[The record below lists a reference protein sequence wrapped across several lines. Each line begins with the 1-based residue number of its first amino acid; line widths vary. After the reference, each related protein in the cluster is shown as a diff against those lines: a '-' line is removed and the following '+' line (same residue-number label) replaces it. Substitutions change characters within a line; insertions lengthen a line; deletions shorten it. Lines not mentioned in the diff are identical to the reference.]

1 MGKLKKVSILLA
13 IVILFALVIVSSTTN
28 GISNATSNIRALL
41 FNQKSNN
48 ATSSTSRNGAATAMP
63 SQSFGRGFSNT
74 SPHRLERLGEV
85 ADPNYK
91 ITFPKDHYSHDS
103 FDIEWWYLTAN
114 LQDGEGNAYGL
125 QWTLFR
131 FRNPNV
137 DTGEQKTIK
146 DSIDGNALN
155 PENKS
160 KATKSNWS
168 NEHLY
173 MAHASVHSASK
184 HWFSEKFARGNVG
197 NAGVDQTP
205 FKLFIDDWQW
215 TSPTAGLLPAKLTF
229 NAKLISNSAEI
240 SETSYLKVQLNLSNT
255 GPYVLQGQRGYSIKS
270 ANGEHASHYYS
281 APFINIDGTFTMSEA
296 LTPPDLN
303 PNRNLNEL
311 DRQINNSAENVITKN
326 IAATNVITTKQLEK
340 SMSSITSAK
349 QIAVKG
355 NAWFDQEWTSQLF
368 DQATLGWDWLS
379 LHLDNGDKIMA
390 FRMRLQGPPDYITG
404 TYIHSDGSTTTLMPS
419 DIELNAI
426 ELTAVGNKKLPL
438 YWQLKIESKGLEVS
452 IKATKNDQWNP
463 ASIAYYEGT
472 VAVSGTHKGKGFL
485 ELTGY

>member
-1 MGKLKKVSILLA
+1 MGKLKNVFILVV
-13 IVILFALVIVSSTTN
+13 IVILFALVIVAS
-28 GISNATSNIRALL
+28 RAL
-41 FNQKSNN
+41 FFKQKSNN
-48 ATSSTSRNGAATAMP
+48 SSSSDATATS

-74 SPHRLERLGEV
+74 IPERLGEV

-114 LQDGEGNAYGL
+114 LQDDEGNTYGL

-131 FRNPNV
+131 FRNPNIDNV
-137 DTGEQKTIK
+137 DNIEQKTIK

-155 PENKS
+155 PENKT

-168 NEHLY
+168 DEHLY

-215 TSPTAGLLPAKLTF
+215 TSPTAALLPAKLTF
-229 NAKLISNSAEI
+229 NAKLISNSADRFNGADG
-240 SETSYLKVQLNLSNT
+240 SHLNVQLDLSNT
-255 GPYVLQGQRGYSIKS
+255 GSYVLQGQDGYSIKS
-270 ANGEHASHYYS
+270 ANGKHASHYYS

-296 LTPPDLN
+296 LTAPGLNSNRNSNSN
-303 PNRNLNEL
+303 PNSNLRLNDL
-311 DRQINNSAENVITKN
+311 DR
-326 IAATNVITTKQLEK
+326 
-340 SMSSITSAK
+340 

-368 DQATLGWDWLS
+368 DQTTLGWDWLS

-390 FRMRLQGPPDYITG
+390 FRMRLQGQPDFITG
-404 TYIHSDGSTTTLMPS
+404 TYIESDGSATTLMPS
-419 DIELNAI
+419 EIELNAI
-426 ELTAVGNKKLPL
+426 ELTSVGNKKLPL
-438 YWQLKIESKGLEVS
+438 SWQLNIESKGLEIS
-452 IKATKNDQWNP
+452 IKATKKDQWNP
-463 ASIAYYEGT
+463 ASIAYYEGN

>member
-1 MGKLKKVSILLA
+1 MGKLTKVSILFL
-13 IVILFALVIVSSTTN
+13 IVSGFAL
-28 GISNATSNIRALL
+28 ALFL
-41 FNQKSNN
+41 VQKNNN
-48 ATSSTSRNGAATAMP
+48 ADSPNGAETAMP

-74 SPHRLERLGEV
+74 SPERLGEV

-91 ITFPKDHYSHDS
+91 ISFPKDHNSHNS

-114 LQDGEGNAYGL
+114 LQDERGNAYGL

-131 FRNPNV
+131 FRNPNFNNA
-137 DTGEQKTIK
+137 
-146 DSIDGNALN
+146 DGNTLN
-155 PENKS
+155 PENNPKI
-160 KATKSNWS
+160 TKSNWS

-173 MAHASVHSASK
+173 MAHASVHSESK

-215 TSPTAGLLPAKLTF
+215 TSPTAGLLPGKLTF
-229 NAKLISNSAEI
+229 NTKLISNNAETSENSEI
-240 SETSYLKVQLNLSNT
+240 SHLNVQLNLSNT
-255 GPYVLQGQRGYSIKS
+255 GPYVLQGQDGYSIKS
-270 ANGEHASHYYS
+270 ANGKHASHYYS

-296 LTPPDLN
+296 LTPSGLN
-303 PNRNLNEL
+303 PVSNTNEL
-311 DRQINNSAENVITKN
+311 DRQIT
-326 IAATNVITTKQLEK
+326 
-340 SMSSITSAK
+340 
-349 QIAVKG
+349 VKG

-390 FRMRLQGPPDYITG
+390 FRMRLQGQPDYITG
-404 TYIHSDGSTTTLMPS
+404 SYIESDGSTTTLLPS
-419 DIELNAI
+419 DIELYAI

-438 YWQLKIESKGLEVS
+438 YWQLKIKSKGLKVS

>member
-1 MGKLKKVSILLA
+1 MGKLKKVSILVV
-13 IVILFALVIVSSTTN
+13 IVILFALVVVA
-28 GISNATSNIRALL
+28 GRAP
-41 FNQKSNN
+41 FFKQKSNN
-48 ATSSTSRNGAATAMP
+48 PTSPNGATNAMI

-74 SPHRLERLGEV
+74 GPHRLERLGEV

-91 ITFPKDHYSHDS
+91 ISFPRDHYSHDS
-103 FDIEWWYLTAN
+103 FDVEWWYLTAN
-114 LQDGEGNAYGL
+114 LQDDAGNNYGL

-137 DTGEQKTIK
+137 D
-146 DSIDGNALN
+146 SVDGKALN
-155 PENKS
+155 PDNKPE
-160 KATKSNWS
+160 ATKSNWS
-168 NEHLY
+168 NEQFY

-205 FKLFIDDWQW
+205 FKFFIDDWQW

-240 SETSYLKVQLNLSNT
+240 SYLKVQINLSIT
-255 GPYVLQGQRGYSIKS
+255 GPYVLQGQSGYSIKS
-270 ANGEHASHYYS
+270 ANGKHASHYYS
-281 APFINIDGTFTMSEA
+281 APFIDIDGTFAMSGA

-303 PNRNLNEL
+303 SNSNPNLSLNEL
-311 DRQINNSAENVITKN
+311 DR
-326 IAATNVITTKQLEK
+326 
-340 SMSSITSAK
+340 

-368 DQATLGWDWLS
+368 DPATLGWDWLS

-390 FRMRLQGPPDYITG
+390 FRMRLQGQPDYITG
-404 TYIHSDGSTTTLMPS
+404 TYIESDGSTTTLMPS

-426 ELTAVGNKKLPL
+426 ELTEVGNKKLPL
-438 YWQLKIESKGLEVS
+438 NWQLKIESKGLEVS
-452 IKATKNDQWNP
+452 IRVTKNDQWNP
-463 ASIAYYEGT
+463 ASIAYYEGA

>member
-1 MGKLKKVSILLA
+1 MGKLKKVFILVV
-13 IVILFALVIVSSTTN
+13 IVILFALVIVAS
-28 GISNATSNIRALL
+28 RAL
-41 FNQKSNN
+41 FFKQNSNN
-48 ATSSTSRNGAATAMP
+48 SSSSDATATSS
-63 SQSFGRGFSNT
+63 QSFARGFSNT
-74 SPHRLERLGEV
+74 SPERLGEV

-114 LQDGEGNAYGL
+114 LQDDEGNAYGL

-131 FRNPNV
+131 FRNSNV
-137 DTGEQKTIK
+137 DGVDVVDKN
-146 DSIDGNALN
+146 GNALN
-155 PENKS
+155 PENMPKE
-160 KATKSNWS
+160 TKSNWS
-168 NEHLY
+168 NEQLY

-197 NAGVDQTP
+197 NAGIDQTP

-215 TSPTAGLLPAKLTF
+215 SSATAGLLPATLSF
-229 NAKLISNSAEI
+229 NAKLISNSD
-240 SETSYLKVQLNLSNT
+240 ETSDGSNGADGSHLNVQLKLSNK
-255 GPYVLQGQRGYSIKS
+255 GSYVLQGQDGYSIKS
-270 ANGEHASHYYS
+270 ANGKHASHYYS
-281 APFINIDGTFTMSEA
+281 APFINIDGTFTISEA
-296 LTPPDLN
+296 LTAPRLN
-303 PNRNLNEL
+303 TDSNSNISINEL
-311 DRQINNSAENVITKN
+311 DR
-326 IAATNVITTKQLEK
+326 
-340 SMSSITSAK
+340 

-390 FRMRLQGPPDYITG
+390 FRMRLQGQPDFITG
-404 TYIHSDGSTTTLMPS
+404 TYIESDGSTTTLMPS
-419 DIELNAI
+419 ELELNAI

-438 YWQLKIESKGLEVS
+438 DWQLKIESKGLEVS
-452 IKATKNDQWNP
+452 IKATKKDQWNP

-472 VAVSGTHKGKGFL
+472 VVVSGTHKGKGFL

>member
-1 MGKLKKVSILLA
+1 MGKLTKVF
-13 IVILFALVIVSSTTN
+13 ILFVIVTV
-28 GISNATSNIRALL
+28 IALAL
-41 FNQKSNN
+41 FINQKNN
-48 ATSSTSRNGAATAMP
+48 SLTSSNGAVTAMP
-63 SQSFGRGFSNT
+63 SQAFGRGFRNT
-74 SPHRLERLGEV
+74 GKQDLGDV

-91 ITFPKDHYSHDS
+91 ISFPKDHYSHDS

-114 LQDGEGNAYGL
+114 LQDDEGKNYGL

-137 DTGEQKTIK
+137 NG
-146 DSIDGNALN
+146 IDGNALN
-155 PENKS
+155 PENKL
-160 KATKSNWS
+160 KATNSNWS
-168 NEHLY
+168 NEHIY

-215 TSPTAGLLPAKLTF
+215 TSPTASLLPAKLTF
-229 NAKLISNSAEI
+229 NTKLISNSAETSENSEI
-240 SETSYLKVQLNLSNT
+240 SHLNVQLNLSNT
-255 GPYVLQGQRGYSIKS
+255 GPYVLQGQDGYSIKS

-281 APFINIDGTFTMSEA
+281 APFINIDGSFTMSEA

-303 PNRNLNEL
+303 SNPNPNPNLSLNEL
-311 DRQINNSAENVITKN
+311 DR
-326 IAATNVITTKQLEK
+326 
-340 SMSSITSAK
+340 

-379 LHLDNGDKIMA
+379 LHLDNGDKIMT
-390 FRMRLQGPPDYITG
+390 FRMRLQGQPDYITG
-404 TYIHSDGSTTTLMPS
+404 TYINSDGSITTLMPS

-426 ELTAVGNKKLPL
+426 GLTTVGNKKLPL
-438 YWQLKIESKGLEVS
+438 HWQLKIASKGLEVS

>member
-1 MGKLKKVSILLA
+1 MGKLTKISILII
-13 IVILFALVIVSSTTN
+13 IVIAFAWALFLNQESVNPISQN
-28 GISNATSNIRALL
+28 GTE
-41 FNQKSNN
+41 
-48 ATSSTSRNGAATAMP
+48 TAMLE
-63 SQSFGRGFSNT
+63 QSFGRGFGNT
-74 SPHRLERLGEV
+74 NPQRLGEI
-85 ADPNYK
+85 ADPSYK
-91 ITFPKDHYSHDS
+91 ISFPKDHYSHDS

-114 LQDGEGNAYGL
+114 LQDDEGNYYGL

-137 DTGEQKTIK
+137 DNIYKVENTEQKSINN
-146 DSIDGNALN
+146 SIDGNALN
-155 PENKS
+155 PKNKP
-160 KATKSNWS
+160 KVKESNWS
-168 NEHLY
+168 NEHFY

-229 NAKLISNSAEI
+229 NAKLISNSVENSEI
-240 SETSYLKVQLNLSNT
+240 SHLKVQLNLTNT
-255 GPYVLQGQRGYSIKS
+255 GPYVLQGQEGYSIKS
-270 ANGEHASHYYS
+270 GNGKHASHYYS
-281 APFINIDGTFTMSEA
+281 APFINIDGTFTTSET
-296 LTPPDLN
+296 LTPSVLN
-303 PNRNLNEL
+303 SVPNSNLNEL
-311 DRQINNSAENVITKN
+311 DS
-326 IAATNVITTKQLEK
+326 
-340 SMSSITSAK
+340 

-355 NAWFDQEWTSQLF
+355 KAWFDQEWTSQFF

-390 FRMRLQGPPDYITG
+390 FRMRLQGQPDYVTG
-404 TYIHSDGSTTTLMPS
+404 TYINSDGSTTRLMPS

-438 YWQLKIESKGLEVS
+438 NWQLKIKSKDLDVS